1 MTPKKKLPIRDY
13 QLDEK
18 GMMGVYAMSL
28 VDIPAIEV
36 DFVAMSQTDQI
47 KLQATNE
54 ERRMVY
60 GPALIPDQL
69 IYRIDPETNEEYYAR
84 YSSDVIRQVAQ
95 RYMKMNQHH
104 NATVMHQVPVA
115 GITTVET
122 WMKEGQS
129 DKSVELGISPKLPVG
144 TWFIGQLVEDDTVW
158 NDVKSGVLKGFSIE
172 AYFQW
177 EVEQN
182 KHSELFAD
190 LAELEKLLD
199 NGIV

>member
-1 MTPKKKLPIRDY
+1 MRAE
-13 QLDEK
+13 Q
-18 GMMGVYAMSL
+18 
-28 VDIPAIEV
+28 
-36 DFVAMSQTDQI
+36 VA
-47 KLQATNE
+47 LQA
-54 ERRMVY
+54 
-60 GPALIPDQL
+60 
-69 IYRIDPETNEEYYAR
+69 
-84 YSSDVIRQVAQ
+84 
-95 RYMKMNQHH
+95 
-104 NATVMHQVPVA
+104 HQVPVA